1 MSPSKI
7 WVFKSHSA
15 FGMSS
20 SNLTNSWRTFL
31 AARDTGRSDDKGV
44 VGVVGDDL
52 IEVARGERLAV
63 VGEYLLRRTWRRG
76 PHRAPLQPVDHL
88 GESVGHS

>member
-15 FGMSS
+15 FVVEQLDEQLA
-20 SNLTNSWRTFL
+20 NTFL